1 VPLADDL
8 DKLRVSEVDLS
19 RYVAVEPSRSVAETI
34 QAMRDSGY
42 SSACVV
48 DDGALVGVF
57 TQRDVLMRVLGRPR
71 VCDLPISEEMTRSP
85 RTMQVDGSLADGMAI
100 MTEWWVRSVP
110 VLEDGD
116 QLAGTLSWYTVMRTM
131 ARLLDH
137 PMKREKV
144 GPHPEH
150 GLAFVDFTGLNTAT
164 PVLVSENDTA
174 DVAIHHMKARAIGSV
189 LVVDGRE
196 QLAGILTEFDL
207 LVKLGCTGAD
217 PASVTVGEIMTAEV
231 VSVSA
236 RSPIGDAIQKM
247 ADRGF
252 SHAPLLGESSRP
264 VGVASFR
271 DLAAFFETSLESLG

>member
-1 VPLADDL
+1 VPIADDL
-8 DKLRVSEVDLS
+8 DVLKVSEVDLS

-34 QAMRDSGY
+34 EAMRDSGY

-48 DDGALVGVF
+48 DEGVLVGIF

-71 VCDLPISEEMTRSP
+71 VCDVPISEEMTRSP
-85 RTMQVDGSLADGMAI
+85 RTMRGDESVAKGMAI

-110 VLEDGD
+110 VLADED
-116 QLAGTLSWYTVMRTM
+116 QLMGTLSWYTVMGTM
-131 ARLLDH
+131 ARLLAH
-137 PMKREKV
+137 PTESEEV

-164 PVLVSENDTA
+164 PVLVSEDDTA
-174 DVAIHHMKARAIGSV
+174 DVAVHHMKARAIGSV
-189 LVVDGRE
+189 LVVDSRE

-207 LVKLGCTGAD
+207 LVKLGCTGVD
-217 PASVTVGEIMTAEV
+217 PSSVTVGEIMTPDV

-236 RSPIGDAIQKM
+236 RSAIGDAIQKM
-247 ADRGF
+247 AKRGF

-271 DLAAFFETSLESLG
+271 DLAAFFETSVESLG

>member
-1 VPLADDL
+1 MPIADDL
-8 DKLRVSEVDLS
+8 DKLTVSDVDLS
-19 RYVAVEPSRSVAETI
+19 RYVAVEPSQSVTETVE
-34 QAMRDSGY
+34 AMRDSGY
-42 SSACVV
+42 SCACVV
-48 DDGALVGVF
+48 DDGVLVGIF

-85 RTMQVDGSLADGMAI
+85 RTMRADDSVAEGMAI

-110 VLEDGD
+110 VLKDGG

-131 ARLLDH
+131 AGLLDH
-137 PMKREKV
+137 PTKGEEV

-164 PVLVSENDTA
+164 PVLVSEEDTA
-174 DVAIHHMKARAIGSV
+174 DVAVHHMKARAIGSV
-189 LVVDGRE
+189 LVVDSRE
-196 QLAGILTEFDL
+196 QLTGILTEFDL
-207 LVKLGCTGAD
+207 LVKLACTGVD
-217 PASVTVGEIMTAEV
+217 LSSVTVGEIMTSEV

-236 RSPIGDAIQKM
+236 RAPIGDAIQKM

-252 SHAPLLGESSRP
+252 SHAPLIGESSRP